1 MYKLCYLLIHLFNL
15 CDPLCKVLHLACSP
29 TFTFRAVSTS
39 VVQIKKIMNAALII
53 INLRSRLGLKI
64 KEQKKGKLMIFS
76 LISQRPGLQLIPDF
90 PSPLFLTHTHTHTA
104 QGLEI
109 AFLWP
114 QAEFTGAF
122 WENASARTQ
131 KSSSGPNLWSLRDPH
146 LPFYPLGTGISV
158 IEDHY

>member
-39 VVQIKKIMNAALII
+39 IVQIKKIMNAALII

-90 PSPLFLTHTHTHTA
+90 PSPLFLTHTHTHIQPRA
-104 QGLEI
+104 
-109 AFLWP
+109 W
-114 QAEFTGAF
+114 
-122 WENASARTQ
+122 
-131 KSSSGPNLWSLRDPH
+131 K
-146 LPFYPLGTGISV
+146 LPFCDRRQNSPEHFEKMHLQGHRSPLQVQTF
-158 IEDHY
+158 DP